1 MVFNSVAFLWFF
13 VVVYSVYLCLDWRRQ
28 NLLLLVA
35 SYVFYGW
42 WNWRFLGLLWLTTV
56 IDYTAARQISRA
68 EGTGRR
74 RAWLLVSISSNLI
87 VLGVFKYFDF
97 FVSSFA
103 ALLSRLGLSVNPP
116 VLNVI
121 IPVGISF
128 YTFQSISYVV
138 DVYRGSLRARPIFE
152 FALFVS
158 YFPHLV
164 AGPIVRPTLLLPQF
178 ERDRRGNIDLL
189 VGAKLIVLGLFQKLV
204 LSDTISAS
212 IGAVFATPHL
222 FSGTE
227 VLAAVLLYSLQ
238 IYGDFAGYSNIARG
252 VSKLMGIDLSVN
264 FRTPYLARS
273 ITEFWR
279 RWHISLSTWLR
290 DYLYIPLGGNR
301 HGPWRTYANLMITML
316 LGGLWHG
323 ARWTF
328 VAWGGLHGLWL
339 VVHRRWSEARGASAS
354 TASSVWRQ
362 VAGAGWIALTFS
374 LVSFSWVFFR
384 APTFATAGEIF
395 ARIASGTGQLSALRQ
410 AVVYYLLCA
419 VMSEW
424 PERRNQL
431 GAPAASRIEAPVY
444 ALMLFFVVTA
454 RYPKAAPF
462 IYFQF

>member
-204 LSDTISAS
+204 L
-212 IGAVFATPHL
+212 
-222 FSGTE
+222 
-227 VLAAVLLYSLQ
+227 
-238 IYGDFAGYSNIARG
+238 
-252 VSKLMGIDLSVN
+252 
-264 FRTPYLARS
+264 
-273 ITEFWR
+273 
-279 RWHISLSTWLR
+279 
-290 DYLYIPLGGNR
+290 
-301 HGPWRTYANLMITML
+301 
-316 LGGLWHG
+316 
-323 ARWTF
+323 
-328 VAWGGLHGLWL
+328 
-339 VVHRRWSEARGASAS
+339 
-354 TASSVWRQ
+354 
-362 VAGAGWIALTFS
+362 
-374 LVSFSWVFFR
+374 
-384 APTFATAGEIF
+384 
-395 ARIASGTGQLSALRQ
+395 
-410 AVVYYLLCA
+410 
-419 VMSEW
+419 
-424 PERRNQL
+424 
-431 GAPAASRIEAPVY
+431 
-444 ALMLFFVVTA
+444 
-454 RYPKAAPF
+454 
-462 IYFQF
+462 